1 MVSCCSVFLDAETRR
16 LMGEQAVSLAK
27 SVEYTSAGT
36 SQRRPDSL
44 LIGFCVLVFSL
55 CFLVSFLAEFRMKR
69 LNQGSFVLLSF
80 ALFSFYWL
88 CLVFV

>member
-55 CFLVSFLAEFRMKR
+55 CFLAEFRMKR